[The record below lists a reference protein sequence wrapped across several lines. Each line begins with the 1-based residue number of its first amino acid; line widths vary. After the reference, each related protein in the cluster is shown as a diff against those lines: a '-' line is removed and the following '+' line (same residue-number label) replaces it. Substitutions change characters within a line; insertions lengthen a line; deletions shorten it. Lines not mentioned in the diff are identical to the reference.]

1 LTKCIKCHNSFREEW
16 KILQNK
22 SELEKQDFLK
32 YYRTSPCPHFNSTKP
47 HISKK
52 LSFDNNLPKPEI
64 VDLPKP
70 EIIDLPKPEIIDLP
84 KPEII
89 DLPKPEII
97 DLPKPEI
104 DVSEHLK
111 SNSVTG
117 LPDDMN
123 SKDYHDFILGR

>member
-32 YYRTSPCPHFNSTKP
+32 DYRTSPCPHFNSTIP

-52 LSFDNNLPKPEI
+52 LSFDN
-64 VDLPKP
+64 DLPKP
-70 EIIDLPKPEIIDLP
+70 KIIDLSKPEIN
-84 KPEII
+84 
-89 DLPKPEII
+89 
-97 DLPKPEI
+97 
-104 DVSEHLK
+104 VSEHLK